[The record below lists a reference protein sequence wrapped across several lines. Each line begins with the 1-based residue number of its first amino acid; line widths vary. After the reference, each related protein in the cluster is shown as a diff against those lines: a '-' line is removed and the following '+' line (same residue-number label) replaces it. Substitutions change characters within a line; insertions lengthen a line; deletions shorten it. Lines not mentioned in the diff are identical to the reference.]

1 MLLLALSVVNAL
13 QPGLPSSVHS
23 RRPTLAIAMR
33 IRTPRRKGVSS
44 RASKANGLSIQG
56 GYGRAAR
63 KSGAGKQ
70 ALAEEAGTGKLGHVQ
85 VLLLKE
91 CALGSAGA
99 VMPMSL
105 AEFRNV
111 VERKGVGRLARQLE
125 IELAAA
131 SPEGVVEYF
140 AAAATAAPATTT
152 AAAPA
157 TATAAAPADAA
168 ASAREDVEQEATALA
183 IQAAVQVY
191 DGTFSSDAIDTFGS
205 GVYSRADG
213 AVTAQQRAIE
223 SILTALGD
231 GVDTRTQAVEYWSKD
246 TWQTMEAHRRVAIS

>member
-1 MLLLALSVVNAL
+1 MSILRVSKLLYRPAVPTDESLEHVLISSSMLLLALSVVNAL
-13 QPGLPSSVHS
+13 QPGLPSSAHS

-56 GYGRAAR
+56 GYGRAAP

-70 ALAEEAGTGKLGHVQ
+70 ALAEAAGTGKLGHVQ
-85 VLLLKE
+85 VLLLKD

-111 VERKGVGRLARQLE
+111 VERKGVGRLARPRE
-125 IELAAA
+125 VAEAA
-131 SPEGVVEYF
+131 STPEGVVEYF
-140 AAAATAAPATTT
+140 ATAAA

-157 TATAAAPADAA
+157 TAPADTAPADAA
-168 ASAREDVEQEATALA
+168 TADAAPADTPPADAPPATA
-183 IQAAVQVY
+183 QA
-191 DGTFSSDAIDTFGS
+191 SSS
-205 GVYSRADG
+205 G
-213 AVTAQQRAIE
+213 
-223 SILTALGD
+223 
-231 GVDTRTQAVEYWSKD
+231 
-246 TWQTMEAHRRVAIS
+246 